1 MKGRSKQL
9 LALFL
14 SASMAVTPMVSAA
27 PVLADETQAV
37 ESVVSSEVAETEE
50 TQKKEQEEQQTAED
64 QSEKTT
70 EEVSEVKESGENEK
84 TGQTEAEEVTEE
96 TSAKQTE
103 TEQVTEET
111 QAEQTE
117 EDAEA
122 DEIDVLDADTGTDDT
137 TSFDVTKVKYKDGTY
152 TPKNFTFA
160 GGTGKVTI
168 TCPEVKVENGI
179 PYATIVFS
187 SSYYT
192 KLKVNHVEYT
202 PISGTSYQGAV
213 YSVPMVL
220 NQDIVVTATTTKMTE
235 PHDINYTINVAC
247 DVPEDTSEV
256 DLSVKNETAMFK
268 ADEAILKTDDAGKK
282 SLVITLSGSGYH
294 YLYKGTYEQAVAIGD
309 DPSKWIAGEQ
319 NAAGKW
325 VFTIPLEDGEKE
337 LAIVAISN
345 SYYTKF
351 KAGKNSLERAFYARQ
366 AVIDYDAKKLTTND
380 YEKTTALTVTN
391 NVKMFSVAE
400 AGLHTVGGPNNNTYE
415 ETLKLTMGSDSFD
428 KVYVG
433 TKTEAEAAETTLA
446 ITDRKVDIPV
456 KGNLDKAVTVAFH
469 SKKNDAWYERLF
481 TVSKKDAS
489 LVIDSVPVP
498 ATGLTVSETAKTV
511 YAGDSFDLTAT
522 VEPKDSTDKVTW
534 ASSNDKIATVDKNG
548 KVTAVAKGTATITAT
563 AGTFTATCEVTVK
576 ATTFTYTVAPLR
588 VDGSATPQDATD
600 VKVTVTDT
608 EGNSTEVKASS
619 NKFVFDTLDAHKTYT
634 VTVSREGYN
643 LVTKSGTTISQT
655 NETVYTGTITDEDDA
670 KTLSVIFQKDELKAA
685 LKEIPANKDLFAA
698 DSMAKLEETVASVDQ
713 NEKIVNNRNASAAKI
728 DAVLKEL
735 KLKDGFYATDLTTT
749 NMTPKDV
756 TVISENGKLKVRFRV
771 QSVKKIYFGK
781 ASVAKTA
788 KDDDPKMLL
797 SDNDMAVA
805 GISETGYPEYQ
816 FTMPISALYTEI
828 SFVGNSG
835 ASSRWGSY
843 TLRINTGSLQTC
855 VESTGIT
862 LDKTEAILNIGDTI
876 DLNVSIAPE
885 NATYKNPGMVSS
897 DETVA
902 KIVNG
907 KIQAIAHGTATIT
920 VKTATASAECK
931 VSVHALETIPAV
943 AATCTSTGLTEGKKC
958 SECGE
963 ILVAQKVTD
972 KIAHTEEIIPA
983 KAATCTATGLTEGK
997 KCSVCGTILVVQK
1010 ATDKIAH
1017 TEEII
1022 PAKAATC
1029 TATGLTEG
1037 KKCSVCGEIL
1047 VAQKTTPKIA
1057 HKLVTDKA
1065 VPATPGHTGLTEGQ
1079 HCSVCGTVT
1088 VKQQETP
1095 ALPTKVSV
1103 KSVSVKSTTSA
1114 KIAAG
1119 KKVQLTATVA
1129 PANATNQKVTWTSSN
1144 TKVATVSAAGLVTM
1158 NKKAGGKTVV
1168 INAVSQDN
1176 GQIVGSIKLTC
1187 MKGYVRKVSISGKKT
1202 VKAGKTL
1209 KLKAKVSTKKGK
1221 ANKSVVWTSSNPN
1234 LATVSNGKVKTFKGK
1249 KGTVKITIRSLD
1261 GTNKSKTVKIKI
1273 K

>member
-235 PHDINYTINVAC
+235 PHDINYKINVAC

-256 DLSVKNETAMFK
+256 TLSVKNETPMFK
-268 ADEAILKTDDAGKK
+268 ANEAILKTDDAGKK

-294 YLYKGTYEQAVAIGD
+294 YLCKGTYEQAVAIGD

-345 SYYTKF
+345 SYYTNF
-351 KAGKNSLERAFYARQ
+351 KAGKNSLERAFYARK
-366 AVIDYDAKKLTTND
+366 AIIDYDAKKLTTSD
-380 YEKTTALTVTN
+380 YEQTAALTVKN

-428 KVYVG
+428 KAYVG
-433 TKTEAEAAETTLA
+433 TKTEAQAAETTLA

-469 SKKNDAWYERLF
+469 SKKNDVWYERIF

-522 VEPKDSTDKVTW
+522 VEPSDATDKVAW
-534 ASSNDKIATVDKNG
+534 KSSDDKIATVDANG
-548 KVTAVAKGTATITAT
+548 KVTGVAVGTATITAT
-563 AGTFTATCEVTVK
+563 AGNFTATCEVTVK
-576 ATTFTYTVAPLR
+576 ANTFSYKIQPMVWK
-588 VDGSATPQDATD
+588 GSGIATKEATD
-600 VKVTVTDT
+600 VKVTATDAD
-608 EGNSTEVKASS
+608 GNVIEAVQDAS
-619 NKFVFDTLDAHKTYT
+619 KFMVFDTLDVHKTYT
-634 VTVSREGYN
+634 IKVSREGYN
-643 LVTKSGTTISQT
+643 VVEKVTNTSYQPI
-655 NETVYTGTITDEDDA
+655 NETVYTKEITVADEGQQESVTFQLDELTAILKDVPTDATLYDDTTYA
-670 KTLSVIFQKDELKAA
+670 DLKAA
-685 LKEIPANKDLFAA
+685 VDAA
-698 DSMAKLEETVASVDQ
+698 DTSEKEVAKRDAAADTIKAALAALKIKADGKYQAEATVSTGMGIRNLVL
-713 NEKIVNNRNASAAKI
+713 IVENGTIKAQFIGNVKAYGKLYMGSSSAAKKADDTDPNMI
-728 DAVLKEL
+728 LPGN
-735 KLKDGFYATDLTTT
+735 DGNTLI
-749 NMTPKDV
+749 N
-756 TVISENGKLKVRFRV
+756 
-771 QSVKKIYFGK
+771 
-781 ASVAKTA
+781 
-788 KDDDPKMLL
+788 
-797 SDNDMAVA
+797 SDNVE
-805 GISETGYPEYQ
+805 GYQ
-816 FTMPISALYTEI
+816 FTMPVSALGTPITFSSCATARKKWTEQTVTFSAASVKKCGI
-828 SFVGNSG
+828 ALDTTESVLEAGQTLELTATPVLG
-835 ASSRWGSY
+835 AGED
-843 TLRINTGSLQTC
+843 QT
-855 VESTGIT
+855 VTWT
-862 LDKTEAILNIGDTI
+862 
-876 DLNVSIAPE
+876 
-885 NATYKNPGMVSS
+885 SS
-897 DETVA
+897 DENVATVVDGKVTAAGHGEAVITA
-902 KIVNG
+902 KAG
-907 KIQAIAHGTATIT
+907 EYT
-920 VKTATASAECK
+920 AECK
-931 VSVHALETIPAV
+931 ITVHVPQIMPAV
-943 AATCTSTGLTEGKKC
+943 AATCTATGLTEGKKC

-983 KAATCTATGLTEGK
+983 KTATCTATGLTEGK
-997 KCSVCGTILVVQK
+997 KCSVCGT
-1010 ATDKIAH
+1010 
-1017 TEEII
+1017 
-1022 PAKAATC
+1022 
-1029 TATGLTEG
+1029 
-1037 KKCSVCGEIL
+1037 IL

-1144 TKVATVSAAGLVTM
+1144 TKVATVSATGLVKM

-1168 INAVSQDN
+1168 IKAVSQDN

>member
-391 NVKMFSVAE
+391 NIKMFSVAE

-781 ASVAKTA
+781 ASAAKTA

-805 GISETGYPEYQ
+805 GISEAGYPEYQ

-835 ASSRWGSY
+835 ASKRWGSH

-862 LDKTEAILNIGDTI
+862 LDKTEAVVNIGDTVE
-876 DLNVSIAPE
+876 LNATIAPE

-897 DETVA
+897 DEKVA
-902 KIVNG
+902 KIVDG

-931 VSVHALETIPAV
+931 VSVHELETIPAV

-963 ILVAQKVTD
+963 ILVAQEVTD
-972 KIAHTEEIIPA
+972 KLPHTEEILPA
-983 KAATCTATGLTEGK
+983 VAATCTATGLTEGK
-997 KCSVCGTILVVQK
+997 KCSVCGT
-1010 ATDKIAH
+1010 
-1017 TEEII
+1017 
-1022 PAKAATC
+1022 
-1029 TATGLTEG
+1029 
-1037 KKCSVCGEIL
+1037 IL

-1144 TKVATVSAAGLVTM
+1144 TKVATVSATGLVKM

-1168 INAVSQDN
+1168 IKAVSQDN

>member
-70 EEVSEVKESGENEK
+70 EEVCEVKESGEKEK
-84 TGQTEAEEVTEE
+84 TGQTEAEEVTEETSAKQTETEQVTEE

-152 TPKNFTFA
+152 TPKNFTFT

-168 TCPEVKVENGI
+168 TCPEVKVKNGI

-187 SSYYT
+187 SPYYT

-256 DLSVKNETAMFK
+256 TLSVKNETPMFK

-294 YLYKGTYEQAVAIGD
+294 YLCKGTYEQAVAIGD

-351 KAGKNSLERAFYARQ
+351 KAGKNSLERAFYARK
-366 AVIDYDAKKLTTND
+366 AIIDYDAKKLTTSD
-380 YEKTTALTVTN
+380 YEQTAALTVKN

-469 SKKNDAWYERLF
+469 SKRNDAWYERIF

-600 VKVTVTDT
+600 VKVTVTDP
-608 EGNSTEVKASS
+608 EGNSIEVKASS

-655 NETVYTGTITDEDDA
+655 NETVYTGTITDADDA
-670 KTLSVIFQKDELKAA
+670 KTLSVIFQKDELKAT
-685 LKEIPANKDLFAA
+685 LKEVPANKNLFDA

-713 NEKIVNNRNASAAKI
+713 NEKIVDNRNASAAKI

-781 ASVAKTA
+781 ASAAKIA

-805 GISETGYPEYQ
+805 GISEAGYPEYQ

-835 ASSRWGSY
+835 ASKRWGSH

-862 LDKTEAILNIGDTI
+862 LDKTEAVVNIGDTVE
-876 DLNVSIAPE
+876 LNATIAPE

-897 DETVA
+897 DEKVA
-902 KIVNG
+902 KIVDG

-931 VSVHALETIPAV
+931 VSVHELETIPAV

-963 ILVAQKVTD
+963 ILVAQEVTD
-972 KIAHTEEIIPA
+972 KLPHTEEILPA
-983 KAATCTATGLTEGK
+983 VAATCTSTGLTEGK
-997 KCSVCGTILVVQK
+997 KCSVCGT
-1010 ATDKIAH
+1010 
-1017 TEEII
+1017 
-1022 PAKAATC
+1022 
-1029 TATGLTEG
+1029 
-1037 KKCSVCGEIL
+1037 IL

-1144 TKVATVSAAGLVTM
+1144 TKVATVSATGLVKM
-1158 NKKAGGKTVV
+1158 NKKAGGKSVV
-1168 INAVSQDN
+1168 IKAVSQDN

-1221 ANKSVVWTSSNPN
+1221 ANKNVVWTSSNPN